1 MEEKS
6 EKQKEKELKKEYK
19 RMKKTNH
26 PRTRTLKISL
36 FALLVGIILGCG
48 GFYAVQNNF
57 VNPSGS
63 KAEPVNVSVVFDRVM
78 EQNELVT
85 ASQKYQ
91 VVEKVRDASTF
102 FDLFEIPFT
111 ENSFW
116 YRYVGTIKAAV
127 DLSKAELVSQDGT
140 TITISLEEPYISSNT
155 PDMDES
161 GVLEENNSIFHPI
174 SIADVDEYK
183 KLCIEKVEEEAKKG
197 DLFEE
202 AKANAEKDIDQL
214 FKVSLGDEYNVVIEW
229 RSAE

>member
-36 FALLVGIILGCG
+36 FALLMGVIVGFG
-48 GFYAVQNNF
+48 GFYAIQNNF
-57 VNPSGS
+57 SNLPGG

-127 DLSKAELVSQDGT
+127 DLSKAELVIQDGT

-161 GVLEENNSIFHPI
+161 GVLEENNNVFHPI

-183 KLCIEKVEEEAKKG
+183 RLCVEKVEEEAKKG

-214 FKVSLGDEYNVVIEW
+214 FKISLGDEYNVVIEW